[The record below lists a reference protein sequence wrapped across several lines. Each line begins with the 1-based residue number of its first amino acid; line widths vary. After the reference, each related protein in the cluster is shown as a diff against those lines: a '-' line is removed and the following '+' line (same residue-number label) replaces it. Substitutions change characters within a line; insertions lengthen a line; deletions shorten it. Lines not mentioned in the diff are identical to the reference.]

1 MATVIYNRQLRSLR
15 TTPATFECAKSILNL
30 ASVRTGRGTGFA
42 ANAAALPVVA
52 AYLPSEQLNANEVSL
67 QSAATA
73 ACVMPRVFKD
83 MLKTVRKALQL
94 DDGGD
99 GRHGAGGDPTYR
111 SLATFHGVYPL
122 KEPVRWME
130 LAEGTLPQVEM
141 MKRRYGFHLM
151 TCAVFFWVYNLMGNG
166 LAEKPFC
173 ENYNLT
179 PIKFKN
185 IVRGLDEYC
194 GTVADI
200 IRFTHP
206 KIQASQSSA

>member
-1 MATVIYNRQLRSLR
+1 MR
-15 TTPATFECAKSILNL
+15 KILNF
-30 ASVRTGRGTGFA
+30 ASVRTGRRTGFA

-67 QSAATA
+67 QSVATA

-83 MLKTVRKALQL
+83 MLKTVRTALQL
-94 DDGGD
+94 DDGVD
-99 GRHGAGGDPTYR
+99 RRHGAGGDPTCR